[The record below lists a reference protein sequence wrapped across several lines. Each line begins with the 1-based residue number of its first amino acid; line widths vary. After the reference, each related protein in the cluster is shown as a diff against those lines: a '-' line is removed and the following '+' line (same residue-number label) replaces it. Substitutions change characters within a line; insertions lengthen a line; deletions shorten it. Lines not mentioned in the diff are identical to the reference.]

1 MHLFKQ
7 SNQAIKLSFKCSHF
21 CDILLCTTTPER
33 WSHCGLG
40 VVQYSGLSG
49 LHVKMSLG
57 KTGNTRKMTN
67 EILLISVQQLLE
79 TQFIYFI
86 YCTRFFSGVHFN
98 WNFNDLFSHVN
109 EGLLLRV

>member
-1 MHLFKQ
+1 
-7 SNQAIKLSFKCSHF
+7 
-21 CDILLCTTTPER
+21 
-33 WSHCGLG
+33 
-40 VVQYSGLSG
+40 
-49 LHVKMSLG
+49 
-57 KTGNTRKMTN
+57 MTN

-98 WNFNDLFSHVN
+98 WNFKDLFSHVD